1 MSINRNIQFF
11 RAQNT
16 ISKSTVFIPK
26 KQIYAQRPTSGLP
39 EVQNL
44 GLQPL
49 SVQMT
54 PVCVFRWRGIGWAFF
69 LSKVQSQEGAQAHHD
84 PISSDSP

>member
-1 MSINRNIQFF
+1 MSINRNIQIF
-11 RAQNT
+11 RAQNN
-16 ISKSTVFIPK
+16 ISKSTVCIPK
-26 KQIYAQRPTSGLP
+26 KNIIYAQRPTSGLP

-44 GLQPL
+44 GLEPL

-54 PVCVFRWRGIGWAFF
+54 PVCVPLVGHCLGVFF
-69 LSKVQSQEGAQAHHD
+69 SKVQSQEGAQAHHD